1 MEHTDADSN
10 AYNDADQVALYD
22 RINAGRWDIDH
33 YLAVADRLGSVD
45 VVDIGCG
52 TGVLAV
58 DLATRGHRATGIDPA
73 DEMLAAARSRPGG
86 DAVSWLAGDAT
97 ALPTASFDLAIMTGH
112 VAQVFLTDDAWLE
125 TITAIHRALR
135 PGGRL
140 AFESRNPTAQ
150 AWLGWNS
157 VDSRTILEVN
167 GRRVQSWHEVT
178 SVRGDLVTFDSH
190 NLTDDGQDQVFT
202 DCLRFPSADRLTAS
216 LGNAGFDIEQ
226 LCGDW
231 NGGPVDDTAAELIY
245 LARR

>member
-1 MEHTDADSN
+1 MEHTHADSN
-10 AYNDADQVALYD
+10 VYNDADQVALYD
-22 RINAGRWDIDH
+22 RINAGRRDIDF
-33 YLAVADRLGSVD
+33 YLAVADRLGPVD

-73 DEMLAAARSRPGG
+73 DGMLAAARSRPGG

-112 VAQVFLTDDAWLE
+112 VAQVFLTDDAWME

-150 AWLGWNS
+150 AWLGWNPT
-157 VDSRTILEVN
+157 DSHTTLEVD

-178 SVRGDLVTFDSH
+178 SVRADLVTFDSH
-190 NLTDDGQDQVFT
+190 NLSDDGQDQVFT
-202 DCLRFPSADRLTAS
+202 DCLRFPSDNYLSDS
-216 LGNAGFDIEQ
+216 LNRAGFEVENR
-226 LCGDW
+226 CGDW
-231 NGGPVDDTAAELIY
+231 HGGPVDDAAIELIY